1 MGIMECGNF
10 RLRGIIV
17 FNCFCCDVFGFLR
30 VGEIAIKKKNED
42 SMLVIQK
49 SDVSIINNEA
59 FFNLRFS
66 KTDQ

>member
-1 MGIMECGNF
+1 MATSDYEALLFSTAFVVMF
-10 RLRGIIV
+10 
-17 FNCFCCDVFGFLR
+17 FGFLR